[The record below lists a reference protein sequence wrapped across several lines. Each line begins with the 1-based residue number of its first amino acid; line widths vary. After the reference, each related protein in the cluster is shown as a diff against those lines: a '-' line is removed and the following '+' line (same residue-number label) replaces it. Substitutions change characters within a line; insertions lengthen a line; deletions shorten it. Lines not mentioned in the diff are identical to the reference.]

1 MTSRI
6 NLFDREIGRLNDVL
20 CAINLLGWDARTQMP
35 AGAARMRGAQV
46 ATLTGLARGIATGR
60 AIRDA
65 IAMELDGLD
74 DRPESALRRRALLD
88 TQAAIRIAD
97 RIPESLVVE
106 AAALKTEA
114 QQVWAEART
123 KSDFALFQPLLERT
137 VLIQREIAAAI
148 GYAAHPY
155 DALIQQYEPG
165 MTLAELQSL
174 FARLKA
180 GLLPLIDT
188 ALGRPQPRLDV
199 LERSYP
205 VDAQKRFALE
215 IAQKFGYDLKRGRLD
230 VTVHPFEVSFT
241 REDVRITGRFRE
253 NWLPG
258 GLFAIW
264 HEAGHGIYEQGV
276 DPAFTRSAFATDII
290 NLYAV
295 GGASFGMH
303 ESQSRLFENRVG
315 RSHRFW
321 ELHYGALQT
330 NFPASLG
337 DIDMETFWRAVN
349 VVRPSF
355 IRVEADELTYD
366 FHVILRVEIE
376 AALIAGDIAVK
387 DLPRIWAEK
396 VKTYLGLTVPDDTQ
410 GVLQDVHWSAG
421 MIGSFPT
428 YTIGNVMGAQ
438 LFATARKAP
447 EVAAGLQSGDYLPLT
462 RWLNHHVHRH
472 GRSKTPGEILR
483 FATGS
488 GLDPA
493 PYLED
498 LSEKVALLA

>member
-1 MTSRI
+1 MTSPVS
-6 NLFDREIGRLNDVL
+6 LFDQEIGRLNDVL

-35 AGAARMRGAQV
+35 AGAAQMRGAQV
-46 ATLTGLARGIATGR
+46 ATLTGVARWIATGQ
-60 AIRDA
+60 AMRDA
-65 IAMELDGLD
+65 ITRELDQLD
-74 DRPESALRRRALLD
+74 DRPESALRRRAVLD
-88 TQAAIRIAD
+88 TRAAIDIAD
-97 RIPESLVVE
+97 RIPERLVLE
-106 AAALKTEA
+106 AAALKTKA
-114 QQVWAEART
+114 QQVWAEARA

-137 VLIQREIAAAI
+137 VDIQREIAAAI

-155 DALIQQYEPG
+155 DALIRQYEPG
-165 MTLAELQSL
+165 MTLAELQKL

-199 LERSYP
+199 LERRYP
-205 VDAQKRFALE
+205 VDVQKRFALG
-215 IAQKFGYDLKRGRLD
+215 IAQRFGYDLKRGRLD
-230 VTVHPFEVSFT
+230 ETVHPFEISFT

-264 HEAGHGIYEQGV
+264 HEAGHGIYEQGI
-276 DPAFTRSAFATDII
+276 DPAFSRGAFVTDII

-295 GGASFGMH
+295 GGTSFGMH

-315 RSHRFW
+315 RSRRFW
-321 ELHYGALQT
+321 ELHYADLQQH
-330 NFPASLG
+330 FPESLG
-337 DIDMETFWRAVN
+337 DIGVETFWRAVN
-349 VVRPSF
+349 AVRPSF

-376 AALIAGDIAVK
+376 AALIAGEIAVK
-387 DLPRIWAEK
+387 DLPAVWEEK
-396 VKTYLGLTVPDDTQ
+396 MRAYLGLTVPDDTR

-428 YTIGNVMGAQ
+428 YTLGNVMGAQ
-438 LFATARKAP
+438 LFATARDVP
-447 EVAAGLQSGDYLPLT
+447 EVATGLHNGDYLPLT
-462 RWLNHHVHRH
+462 HWLNHHVHRH
-472 GRSKTPGEILR
+472 GRSRTPDEILR
-483 FATGS
+483 AATGS

-493 PYLED
+493 PYLRD
-498 LSEKVALLA
+498 LTEKVALLA